1 MRTRSI
7 HLLLALLLALPAL
20 AEKADREKEIH
31 IAADSAS
38 ADDVNRSSTWGGNVV
53 VTQGTMRITA
63 ARVVMK
69 EDAQGFKHYVATGSP
84 VTYREK
90 RDNVDD
96 WVEGFAQR
104 VEFDEKSDLL
114 KLFDNARVKSNQ
126 NEIAGQYIQ
135 YDMNSQVVQVL
146 GAAPGTTAPANSRV
160 KAVIVPAKKEGPGKA
175 PPPAPVSPSLK
186 TDTTVA
192 K

>member
-1 MRTRSI
+1 MRTTV
-7 HLLLALLLALPAL
+7 LASFLACCLALPAA
-20 AEKADREKEIH
+20 AEKADRAKDIH
-31 IAADSAS
+31 IGAELAT
-38 ADDVNRSSTWGGNVV
+38 ADDANRTSTWEGNVV
-53 VTQGTMRITA
+53 ITQGTMRMTA

-69 EDAQGFKHYVATGSP
+69 EDAQGFRHYTATGTP

-90 RDNVDD
+90 RDNVDE

-104 VEFDEKSDLL
+104 AEFDERSDLL

-135 YDMNSQVVQVL
+135 YDMNKQVVQVQ
-146 GAAPGTTAPANSRV
+146 GAAPGQSVPGSRV
-160 KAVIVPAKKEGPGKA
+160 KAVIVPAKKEEAGKPAPA
-175 PPPAPVSPSLK
+175 PPVAPKLK
-186 TDTTVA
+186 ADTEV